1 VALNLITPPAVL
13 PIDVADAIVQCSA
26 QHMDD
31 DALIQGY
38 IEAATAHVQNAT
50 GRALITQ
57 TWEMTFDSW
66 RSSIDVPW
74 SPLQSVVSVQY
85 LDTSGNTQTWATNQ
99 YRWRA
104 TSGPFASRGRI
115 TAAYSVSYP
124 TLYGVTDAV
133 VVRFTAGYGD
143 SGESVPAPLRQAILM
158 LVAHWYMNREAVGT
172 VGEEIALAFDA
183 LTGPYRTFAL
193 DWCYAG

>member
-1 VALNLITPPAVL
+1 MALNLITPPEQL
-13 PIDVADAIVQCSA
+13 PIDLADAITQCSA

-38 IEAATAHVQNAT
+38 IEAATAHVQNVT
-50 GRALITQ
+50 GRQLITA
-57 TWEMTFDSW
+57 TWEMTLDSW
-66 RSSIDVPW
+66 RSSIDIPW

-85 LDTSGNTQTWATNQ
+85 VDTAGTTQTWATSQ

-104 TSGPFASRGRI
+104 TSGPFAGRGRI
-115 TAAYSVSYP
+115 TAGYSVSYP
-124 TLYGVTDAV
+124 TLYGVSDAV
-133 VVRFTAGYGD
+133 IVRFTAGYGD
-143 SGESVPAPLRQAILM
+143 NGHDVPAPLRQAILM
-158 LVAHWYMNREAVGT
+158 LVAHWYMNREAVGS
-172 VGEEIALAFDA
+172 VGEEIALAFES